1 MKKQYISPSM
11 ECIKIKAVSM
21 LAGSLPK
28 NSNPDSVISDNDAVL
43 GRGFL
48 DFGDEEDE
56 E

>member
-28 NSNPDSVISDNDAVL
+28 NSDPNSVISDNDAVL

-48 DFGDEEDE
+48 DFEDDEED
-56 E
+56 